1 MKDDKPIEDIR
12 SVRRLI
18 SQECDYD
25 PHKLIQHYMQRQ
37 ETNSQRLR
45 KTMKRSSLDQ

>member
-12 SVRRLI
+12 SVRKQI

-25 PHKLIQHYMQRQ
+25 PHKLIEHYIRRQ
-37 ETNSQRLR
+37 ETNSRRLR
-45 KTMKRSSLDQ
+45 KTVKRSTLSE